1 MWDAKKTKTCVKT
14 DGRRTISMAVFLL
27 ALSLIMMGCS
37 PKSETTVPESSLT
50 ESQVSISTS
59 HSSDADVS
67 LSIYDTPDVDGYIH
81 NVYKL
86 GTEDA
91 YKLPYESLEEAK
103 EKGKTILTMADA
115 IDGDEIESL
124 VNAFNV
130 KNDKYHIEREVF
142 DQIEKY
148 EGQSK
153 LKIEIA
159 AGKGP
164 DIIIGS
170 AMTDASKIMDKGC
183 FIDLAPLIEAS
194 GIKDEYYFHCYKA
207 LTYENH
213 VYGVT
218 PSGSASGRAVKKDV
232 IGGKENLS
240 FDEFVDAVLN
250 YPQDAV
256 FINDTQKPEKI
267 LEYFLEGSEN
277 LWGMIDWDNQTCNFN
292 CELFYKILDIV
303 KRYNNARNKGYEP
316 IMKNMWLS
324 PGSAPGKESF
334 EKDGFVTIDY
344 WFDDGNFPIGSFSM
358 TTIMVNSKTEYLEG
372 AWDFISFCLSPEGQS
387 YVYDCPVRK
396 DVYDLIYEDWRAL
409 YESEEEADRDYPMS
423 QIADYKDLH
432 ERAKY
437 APYKIEP
444 IITIIEEEAG
454 AYWNGSKSKEEVAAI
469 VQSRVFIY
477 VNE

>member
-1 MWDAKKTKTCVKT
+1 MKKMDLKKSKNIWGMILVTTF
-14 DGRRTISMAVFLL
+14 AVYM
-27 ALSLIMMGCS
+27 IGCS
-37 PKSETTVPESSLT
+37 SKPSVQTTDFNTIEADASTINQNAPSVESDN
-50 ESQVSISTS
+50 
-59 HSSDADVS
+59 SDS
-67 LSIYDTPDVDGYIH
+67 GGYIR

-91 YKLPYESLEEAK
+91 YELPYESLEEAE
-103 EKGKTILTMADA
+103 EKGKSILTMVDA

-142 DQIEKY
+142 DQADKY

-170 AMTDASKIMDKGC
+170 AMPDASKIMDKGC
-183 FIDLAPLIEAS
+183 FVDLAPYIESS
-194 GIKDEYYFHCYKA
+194 GIEDEYYFNCYKA

-218 PSGSASGRAVKKDV
+218 PSSAAGGRAVKKDV
-232 IGGKENLS
+232 IEGKENLT

-277 LWGMIDWDNQTCNFN
+277 LWGMIDWDNQTCNFD

-324 PGSAPGKESF
+324 PGSTPGKESF

-372 AWDFISFCLSPEGQS
+372 AWDFISFCLSAEGQS

-396 DVYDLIYEDWRAL
+396 DVYDLFYEDKRAL
-409 YESEEEADRDYPMS
+409 YESEEDADRDYPMS

-437 APYKIEP
+437 APYRIEP
-444 IITIIEEEAG
+444 ILVIIEEEAS
-454 AYWNGSKSKEEVAAI
+454 AYWDGSKSKEEVTSI
-469 VQSRVFIY
+469 IQSRVNILI
-477 VNE
+477 NE